1 MSKLP
6 VDPAAPLVLLAAAAR
21 TGHIR
26 LGLPPPRRPKK
37 NLDQDELVGSSQ
49 GLLLPTRTAAGPLG
63 NSGGRLFLFRMN
75 IDERASNAPPPSPG
89 PGCALRAGRWA
100 LGAGRCTAKSNSNW
114 LYIKLLRQGP
124 SQRHDG
130 PIRQPSSRIL
140 TAFCSQAPP
149 WEQRWLKLKYAHTWV
164 SVCVGV

>member
-1 MSKLP
+1 MKSAMACVIASCAPHKYEHRRASLERPPPLP
-6 VDPAAPLVLLAAAAR
+6 GTWLRAAR
-21 TGHIR
+21 W
-26 LGLPPPRRPKK
+26 
-37 NLDQDELVGSSQ
+37 
-49 GLLLPTRTAAGPLG
+49 
-63 NSGGRLFLFRMN
+63 
-75 IDERASNAPPPSPG
+75 
-89 PGCALRAGRWA
+89 ALRAGRWALGAGRWA

>member
-1 MSKLP
+1 
-6 VDPAAPLVLLAAAAR
+6 
-21 TGHIR
+21 
-26 LGLPPPRRPKK
+26 
-37 NLDQDELVGSSQ
+37 
-49 GLLLPTRTAAGPLG
+49 
-63 NSGGRLFLFRMN
+63 MN
-75 IDERASNAPPPSPG
+75 IDERASNAPPPP
-89 PGCALRAGRWA
+89 PPRDLAARCALGAGRWALGAARWALGAGRWALGAGRWA